1 VPAGTARL
9 TDILWLDSRLFV
21 SPLSKAKLAKRVPEE
36 IGKSLSADI
45 RAALAYAFERSADD
59 IRDYLEENFTLGPEQ
74 VVAATV
80 VEAQPSVVRS
90 DDHGIGEADED
101 AHGDVAPVDR
111 DDPDLPE
118 ADAPAVQDPEPPAK
132 EPERELIETETAT
145 RPRPAPRPRAPASW
159 RASR

>member
-118 ADAPAVQDPEPPAK
+118 ADAPAVQDPEPPA
-132 EPERELIETETAT
+132 RS
-145 RPRPAPRPRAPASW
+145 RSAS
-159 RASR
+159 